1 MATDYPINNVF
12 LALRD
17 QCQWLDV
24 SYTTFCALYTSGE
37 ETKTVLRKTAPA
49 FFYEHNRVLHQHFI
63 LHACKLTD
71 DATTGKKRNLTFLQV
86 NSMLIEHGLMTAE
99 IDAITTKLAEYRGL
113 IKNSRHWVVSHFDLD
128 TTMADE
134 PVGAHEKEDLTDF
147 LYSMYQY
154 TDAVGIVLG
163 IGPLDYRSTAGP
175 GDASDLVMHL
185 KNSLNHPKG

>member
-1 MATDYPINNVF
+1 MATDYPINDVF

-17 QCQWLDV
+17 QCQWLDA
-24 SYTTFCALYTSGE
+24 SYTTFCALYVSGE
-37 ETKTVLRKTAPA
+37 ETKTLLYKTAPV

-63 LHACKLTD
+63 LQACKLTD

-86 NSMLIEHGLMTAE
+86 NSMLSAHGLMTAE
-99 IDAITTKLAEYRGL
+99 IEAISKNLAEYREL

-134 PVGAHEKEDLTDF
+134 PVGAHEKDDLTAF
-147 LYSMYQY
+147 LESMYQY

-163 IGPLDYRSTAGP
+163 IGPLDYRGTAGA
-175 GDASDLVMHL
+175 GDANDLVKHL
-185 KNSLNHPKG
+185 KNSLNHPEG